1 MLHLIPG
8 DKVTVLS
15 GEFVTQLDEHAKDML
30 SDILKQ
36 SVSVI
41 CCRVSPKG
49 K

>member
-1 MLHLIPG
+1 MLHIIPE

-15 GEFVTQLDEHAKDML
+15 GEFVTQLDDLGKEML
-30 SDILKQ
+30 SEILKQ